1 MWVRLFFFI
10 AILYAA
16 VGSADAQLKYDFICD
31 SLNRIE
37 MNGAD
42 WSKLRLLAHDLR
54 MRDSIPDSVSLK
66 MHIMHIGDSH
76 IQAGHFSE
84 ALRSAVQLH
93 YGNGGRGCIAP
104 LRLASTNQPTDYSIS
119 SPQRVA
125 QKGRITSRN
134 RSRLEIGVTGIAT
147 KFSQRKVTLEIG
159 VKHADDRFSSISVL
173 HAAGSGYSEATIN
186 GEILQASCPSKFLS
200 NFSLNTAEEHI
211 TLRGIDASS
220 EFWGVFLSNSNN
232 GAIVSSIG
240 NNSACYSHYNQIS
253 NFAEQMACL
262 SPQLVIISLGTNEA
276 FGRFSKQE
284 ISSQI
289 HTLVSKLQRA
299 MPQVHILLTTPMEC
313 DRLRRTGRRR
323 RRRVSFSTND
333 NCRLVRNV
341 IIKYGKEHNVPVW
354 DLYTVAGGNGSAA
367 KWVQNGLLSSRDHVH
382 CSTRGYTLQGELLSQ
397 ALIHALNEE

>member
-84 ALRSAVQLH
+84 ALRSAVQLI

-104 LRLASTNQPTDYSIS
+104 LRLAGTNQPTDYSIS

-134 RSRLEIGVTGIAT
+134 RSRLDIGVTGIAT

-159 VKHADDRFSSISVL
+159 VKHADDRFSSLSVI

-186 GEILQASCPSKFLS
+186 GEILQASCPSKYLS
-200 NFSLNTAEEHI
+200 NFSLNRAEEHI

-220 EFWGVFLSNSNN
+220 EFWGVYLSNYHN

-253 NFAEQMACL
+253 NFAEQMACM

-276 FGRFSKQE
+276 FGRFSEQE

-313 DRLRRTGRRR
+313 DRRRRTGRRR

-354 DLYTVAGGNGSAA
+354 DLYVVAGGNGSAA
-367 KWVQNGLLSSRDHVH
+367 KWGQNSLLSSRDHVH

>member
-10 AILYAA
+10 AILYAT
-16 VGSADAQLKYDFICD
+16 VDSADAQLKYDFICD

-42 WSKLRLLAHDLR
+42 WSKLRLLAHNLR
-54 MRDSIPDSVSLK
+54 IRDSIPDSVSLK

-84 ALRSAVQLH
+84 ALRSAVQEIF
-93 YGNGGRGCIAP
+93 GNGGRGCIAP
-104 LRLASTNQPTDYSIS
+104 LRMAGTNQPSDYSIS

-159 VKHADDRFSSISVL
+159 VKHADDRFSSISLL
-173 HAAGSGYSEATIN
+173 HAAGSGYSQATIN

-200 NFSLNTAEEHI
+200 TFSLSGGEEHI

-276 FGRFSKQE
+276 FGRFSEQE
-284 ISSQI
+284 ITSQI

-313 DRLRRTGRRR
+313 DRRRRTGRRR

-354 DLYTVAGGNGSAA
+354 DLYAVAGGNGSAS
-367 KWVQNGLLSSRDHVH
+367 KWVQAGLLSSRDHVH
-382 CSTRGYTLQGELLSQ
+382 CSTRGYTLQGELLSE